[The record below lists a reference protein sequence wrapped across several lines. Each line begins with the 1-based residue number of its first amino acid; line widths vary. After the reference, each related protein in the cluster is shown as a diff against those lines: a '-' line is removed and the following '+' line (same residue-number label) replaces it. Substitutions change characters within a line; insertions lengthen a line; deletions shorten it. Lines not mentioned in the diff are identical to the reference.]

1 VSELH
6 DIPSLV
12 QAACYAAEQKEGSR
26 WDLQG
31 RSASK
36 WAKIQQEKQ
45 AEIQRIIDAHYAYE
59 AEKAA
64 TEKPIF
70 DAVEEAATQL
80 LESTTPTVSALE
92 VEHGMDGVELYNDL
106 ANTLGYGTDES

>member
-12 QAACYAAEQKEGSR
+12 QAACYAARQIAGSDR
-26 WDLQG
+26 PEAWEKI
-31 RSASK
+31 SATK
-36 WAKIQQEKQ
+36 MG
-45 AEIQRIIDAHYAYE
+45 EIRRIVDAHYAYE
-59 AEKAA
+59 AFKAA

-106 ANTLGYGTDES
+106 ANALGYGDES